1 LPVALPAGAARK
13 RVVPSHPRGVVVRGV
28 RVTMSGEA
36 GSDRS
41 PSTAATSLAALS
53 SVWFSRKMITTLL
66 SGSAILKE

>member
-1 LPVALPAGAARK
+1 
-13 RVVPSHPRGVVVRGV
+13 
-28 RVTMSGEA
+28 MSGEA